1 MRGGRAVFLGVLLL
15 AYPGGAHAGPP
26 LLLLPSGIPTAQ
38 RGELQQI
45 ADTASVRTHVRAEP
59 FVARGDV
66 FEYLLD
72 HPEFATHVTR
82 TLKLA
87 RYRIWH
93 TPEGLFL
100 DDGWGATGRFS
111 VIHAVNGTRV
121 MLAQGQYR
129 QQILPVINGQAVVVL
144 EYDLLPTRDGRAS
157 IRTAV
162 TGFVKLDNRLL
173 DLASRL
179 AGAVVSAKA
188 EKEAQRLVRVFARA
202 SRAVEER
209 PAEVFAQLRE
219 RPDVPRRELEEF
231 RQLLNVR

>member
-1 MRGGRAVFLGVLLL
+1 MRAVLLGALLL
-15 AYPGGAHAGPP
+15 GSPGGAHAGPP
-26 LLLLPSGIPTAQ
+26 LLLLPNAIPSAQ
-38 RGELQQI
+38 RGEIQQI
-45 ADTASVRTHVRAEP
+45 ADGASVSTHVLAEP
-59 FVARGDV
+59 FVARREV

-82 TLKLA
+82 ALKLA

-93 TPEGLFL
+93 TSEGLFL
-100 DDGWGATGRFS
+100 DDGWGATGHFA

-121 MLAQGQYR
+121 MLARGQYHQR
-129 QQILPVINGQAVVVL
+129 ILPAINGQAVVVL
-144 EYDLLPTRDGRAS
+144 EYDLQPTADGRAS

-173 DLASRL
+173 NLASRL
-179 AGAVVSAKA
+179 ASGVVTAKA

-209 PAEVFAQLRE
+209 PAEVYAQLRE
-219 RPDVPRRELEEF
+219 RPDVPQRELEEF